1 MLCDPTVP
9 YGISRYQ
16 RHKLGEDALV
26 ASRSSGPSTGSSL
39 LSPDT
44 IQSRDTVL
52 PRASINIDLKGR
64 VKSPGHFLGLHQLAL
79 RTYLANSRPAL
90 LPPSPTALR
99 PPLLALPKPT
109 QKRFIH
115 SHTPRSSSSSQDL
128 IPADWIAPDPSPFLP
143 AGCGATPSAPLAT
156 RRSKPPQLK
165 RSAATGFVSPSASFS
180 AVPNRPSSI
189 IIHLEALCA
198 HVLPPGMTLFSS
210 ATATR

>member
-1 MLCDPTVP
+1 VQAPTLICK
-9 YGISRYQ
+9 GGS
-16 RHKLGEDALV
+16 KTLGH
-26 ASRSSGPSTGSSL
+26 SL
-39 LSPDT
+39 RL
-44 IQSRDTVL
+44 R
-52 PRASINIDLKGR
+52 
-64 VKSPGHFLGLHQLAL
+64 QLAL
-79 RTYLANSRPAL
+79 RTYLATSQPAL

-109 QKRFIH
+109 RKRFIH

-156 RRSKPPQLK
+156 RRSKPPQ
-165 RSAATGFVSPSASFS
+165 RSAATGFASSSAIFS
-180 AVPNRPSSI
+180 AAPNRPSSI